1 MENFESLIN
10 DININK
16 SYKISYKDVKDYNI
30 NFNYITE
37 NLAIYA
43 DKKFKELGINN
54 MQLSYNKYTD
64 LDVKEYIYYSV
75 FIKINKVSYD
85 LYDIFSGIELNKSIL
100 KNELS
105 EKNMHDLIELYKLI
119 NNNKFI
125 GKMLLLFYG
134 INSLEKNILIVKYND
149 FYSDFNN
156 IIKKYINKVA

>member
-37 NLAIYA
+37 NLATYA
-43 DKKFKELGINN
+43 NNKFKELGINN
-54 MQLSYNKYTD
+54 IYIDFEKYIDCTTVYYGLYININNKSYN
-64 LDVKEYIYYSV
+64 LV
-75 FIKINKVSYD
+75 
-85 LYDIFSGIELNKSIL
+85 DIFDSEMFKRAISIGL
-100 KNELS
+100 ITDN
-105 EKNMHDLIELYKLI
+105 NMHNDLIYLYKLI
-119 NNNKFI
+119 DSNKFI

-134 INSLEKNILIVKYND
+134 INTLEKNIYIVKYND
-149 FYSDFNN
+149 FYRDFNN